1 MMAKIQITGTARVVT
16 GMHIGGNGAAA
27 AIGAVDSPVIKDVVS
42 GRPIIPGSS
51 LKGKMRSLLARQYN
65 TSVVEHDSDHPRI
78 CRLFGTA
85 NNEEKICN
93 SRIIVSDMF
102 MSNANWFD
110 EKEISKTEIKFEN
123 SINRQT
129 AVANPR
135 QVERVI
141 RGAEFLLDII
151 YNVEN
156 ETEFLEDMEMLKE
169 GMKLLTY
176 DYIGGSGSR
185 GYGKIAFENLSFDVV
200 IGTVEE
206 NLLED
211 VKKLFNAYV

>member
-1 MMAKIQITGTARVVT
+1 MMAKIQITGTVRLVT
-16 GMHIGGNGAAA
+16 GMHIGGNGASA
-27 AIGAVDSPVIKDVVS
+27 AIGAVDSPVIKDVLS
-42 GRPIIPGSS
+42 GLPIIPGSS

-65 TSVVEHDSDHPRI
+65 TSVVEHEADHDRI
-78 CRLFGTA
+78 CRLFGSA
-85 NNEEKICN
+85 NNGEKTSI
-93 SRIIVSDMF
+93 SRIIVSDMI
-102 MSNANWFD
+102 MSNAKQFE

-123 SINRQT
+123 SISRQT

-141 RGAEFLLDII
+141 RGAEFPLDII
-151 YNVEN
+151 YNVEK
-156 ETEFLEDMEMLKE
+156 ETELSEDMEILKE

-185 GYGKIAFENLSFDVV
+185 GYGKIVFENLSFDVV
-200 IGTVEE
+200 IGNVEE
-206 NLLED
+206 TLLEA